1 MRSTKGSCRLA
12 TFATSQMP
20 LEFTNAK
27 YLENVMNTSSLDVK
41 KKRDKRQRFVDIA
54 TRRVN
59 GVIKE
64 IRLIG
69 NLSNRSAYEYTE
81 EDVRKITKAL
91 QRELDA
97 MKTRFEG
104 SGKGVD
110 PAFSL

>member
-1 MRSTKGSCRLA
+1 MT
-12 TFATSQMP
+12 QENP
-20 LEFTNAK
+20 AK
-27 YLENVMNTSSLDVK
+27 RN
-41 KKRDKRQRFVDIA
+41 KRQKFVDIA

-91 QRELDA
+91 QRELDVMRA
-97 MKTRFEG
+97 RFEG
-104 SGKGVD
+104 PGKGVD
-110 PAFSL
+110 PDFSL

>member
-1 MRSTKGSCRLA
+1 MESVVTAAAS
-12 TFATSQMP
+12 
-20 LEFTNAK
+20 
-27 YLENVMNTSSLDVK
+27 V
-41 KKRDKRQRFVDIA
+41 KRDKRQKFVDIA

-97 MKTRFEG
+97 MRARFEG
-104 SGKGVD
+104 PGKGID
-110 PAFSL
+110 PDFSL